1 MRKITIVGA
10 GQAGLQLGIGLVRA
24 GYRVTCVSDRR
35 PEELRAGRVLSSQC
49 LFESALAH
57 ERALGLSFWDT
68 TCPRVEGIAV
78 SVPHPEVRG
87 AKAMEFA
94 ARLDRPAQSVDQRI
108 KLSRWME
115 HFAALGGE
123 LRFGEVGA
131 SELDALAQGSE
142 LVVVATGKGR
152 LGELFARDAARSPYD
167 RPMRALALT
176 YVAGMERRFDHD
188 AVCFNLCP
196 GVGEYFSV
204 PAETGTGPCEIM
216 VFEGIPG
223 GPMDAWAD
231 ARTPAEHLARS
242 LELLEAFFPWEAERC
257 RRVELTDAGGT
268 LTGRFAPVVR
278 APVAILPSGRPALG
292 LADAVV
298 LSDPITGQGAGN
310 AAKAAA
316 AYLGAIL
323 DRGAAPYDAAW
334 MQQAFDRAWAGAR
347 DVVEWT
353 NALLSPPPPHVL
365 ALLGA
370 ACGDP
375 RIAHRFVNG
384 FDEPGDFK
392 AWFMTPDAAQ
402 AYLRELGA
410 AA

>member
-10 GQAGLQLGIGLVRA
+10 GQAGLQLGIGLLRA
-24 GYRVTCVSDRR
+24 GYRVTCVSNRT
-35 PEELRAGRVLSSQC
+35 PEELRGGRVMSSQC
-49 LFESALAH
+49 MFESALAH
-57 ERALGLSFWDT
+57 ERALGLNFWDT
-68 TCPRVEGIAV
+68 TCPPVEGISF
-78 SVPHPEVRG
+78 SVPHPQTRG
-87 AKAMEFA
+87 AKAMDFA
-94 ARLDRPAQSVDQRI
+94 SRLDRPARSVDQRL
-108 KLSRWME
+108 KFPRWME
-115 HFAALGGE
+115 HFASLGGD
-123 LRFGEVGA
+123 LRFGEVGLD
-131 SELDALAQGSE
+131 ELEALAGGSE
-142 LVVVATGKGR
+142 LVVVASGKGE
-152 LGELFARDAARSPYD
+152 LGALFARDAARSPYD

-176 YVAGMERRFDHD
+176 YVAGMERRFEHD
-188 AVCFNLCP
+188 AVSFNLCP

-204 PAETGTGPCEIM
+204 PAETLTGPCEIM

-223 GPMDAWAD
+223 GPMDAWDD
-231 ARTPAEHLARS
+231 ARGPADHLARS
-242 LELLEAFFPWEAERC
+242 LQILQTFFPWEAQRC

-278 APVAILPSGRPALG
+278 APVGVLPSGRVVLG

-298 LSDPITGQGAGN
+298 LSDPITGQGSGN

-316 AYLGAIL
+316 AYLSAIL
-323 DRGAAPYDAAW
+323 DRGDGPYDAAW

-365 ALLGA
+365 ELLGA

-384 FDEPGDFK
+384 FDEPNDYK
-392 AWFMTPDAAQ
+392 AWFMTPGAAR
-402 AYLRELGA
+402 AYLHELGA
-410 AA
+410 AP